1 MILDETGDSDGSS
14 NASATEDAGN
24 PSYSADDFCGTTDV
38 LVSPESNTST
48 TWRGELDDF
57 PGVRR
62 EGRRSPGE
70 DDERESTDMLRVSST
85 ASEAAAAT
93 TLDSDCLQDGVIA
106 EASKLSA
113 DIRLGYDML
122 GDNSLL
128 LL

>member
-14 NASATEDAGN
+14 NASGPEDAGN

-62 EGRRSPGE
+62 EGRSSPGE

-85 ASEAAAAT
+85 ASEAEAAAT
-93 TLDSDCLQDGVIA
+93 LVSGCLRDDATA
-106 EASKLSA
+106 EASKLFA
-113 DIRLGYDML
+113 DVWLGCAML